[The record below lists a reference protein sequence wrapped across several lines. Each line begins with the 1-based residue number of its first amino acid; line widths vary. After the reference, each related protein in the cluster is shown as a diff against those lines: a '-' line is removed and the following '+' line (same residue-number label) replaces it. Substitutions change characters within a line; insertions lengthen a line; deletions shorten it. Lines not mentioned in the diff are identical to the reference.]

1 MKYTWLKKANPDTI
15 IKNQEIVTSIVPLT
29 FTYKIVCTE
38 LTTHNKPPDWWQ
50 KCQTLHP
57 IITLK
62 SHKKL
67 DPQALSLNRCFYQ
80 NNLSIS
86 YIHVPVIYQTT
97 NIVTFLFSTLH
108 GRNMV
113 ITIKSSILHSEY
125 NPFII

>member
-1 MKYTWLKKANPDTI
+1 MTKVSDTASYYYLKIA
-15 IKNQEIVTSIVPLT
+15 Q
-29 FTYKIVCTE
+29 KIRCYNV
-38 LTTHNKPPDWWQ
+38 
-50 KCQTLHP
+50 
-57 IITLK
+57 
-62 SHKKL
+62 
-67 DPQALSLNRCFYQ
+67 DPQALSLNRCF
-80 NNLSIS
+80 S

>member
-1 MKYTWLKKANPDTI
+1 MTKVSDTASYYYLKIA
-15 IKNQEIVTSIVPLT
+15 Q
-29 FTYKIVCTE
+29 KIRCYNV
-38 LTTHNKPPDWWQ
+38 
-50 KCQTLHP
+50 
-57 IITLK
+57 
-62 SHKKL
+62 